1 MNLPVP
7 TAFRNAP
14 PQSIDSN
21 NIYDFGSILRM
32 IEGIYGARG
41 ITEGTLG
48 VADAR
53 SNTDLSAF
61 FQGAPRSYVPVTAPW
76 TAADILKMRGDSK
89 AEAVPPEDD
98 GDDD

>member
-1 MNLPVP
+1 SSEHYQDEGAHSEDSARSCQCANPKPISRSAKGTRSYMNLPVP

-61 FQGAPRSYVPVTAPW
+61 F
-76 TAADILKMRGDSK
+76 
-89 AEAVPPEDD
+89 
-98 GDDD
+98 